1 MSRSI
6 RRGPA
11 LRKPLAIASALALSA
26 GVALAFTPTAGAAG
40 SGLPCDYAHV
50 DQLARATGGQVF
62 PQEKEGVCYV
72 YHSWFG
78 FTTGA
83 STGTFTVTDPNL
95 TTITYLVNG
104 GGGGG
109 GGGSGWEDS
118 TKVSGTQPQSG
129 AGAGG
134 AGGEV
139 KEGEVAITTGDYAIV
154 AGAGGT
160 GGTPGTSTDG
170 NTVGGQGGSG
180 QDSSIGDLVVA
191 AGGAG
196 GFGGTGTENAVVPAA
211 FAPVV
216 QGGVSTNPRAA
227 GEYGGNNASYV
238 GGSQTEGAVEYAGP
252 GGAGAGENGHSS
264 TDSNGAAGGDGV
276 QSVMW
281 TGPGTIYG
289 GGGGGGTLDPG
300 SFPYASRS
308 GGAGGAGNETGIGA
322 NNGTAGAGKNAR
334 GGGGGGG
341 NTDGS
346 VTRGDSNAGAGGSGG
361 SGAVYIRYVARSVPA
376 APAAPTVV
384 AGDSQVTVTITPLAE
399 TPDSYTVFV
408 VGDPSKSCEITPP
421 ETSCVID
428 GLTNGTDYTFE
439 AVATNALGDSVVS
452 DPSEIGT
459 PQAPPTT
466 TVAPTTSTTASPTTT
481 KPSGPL
487 PFTGSDSRG
496 LVSMALVMVAIG
508 GAVTVMARR
517 RRSTIG

>member
-6 RRGPA
+6 RRWPA

-40 SGLPCDYAHV
+40 SALPCDYAHV
-50 DQLARATGGQVF
+50 DQLARATGGQVG
-62 PQEKEGVCYV
+62 PQETDGVCYV

-78 FTTGA
+78 FTPGA
-83 STGTFTVTDPNL
+83 TTDTFTVTDPSL
-95 TTITYLVNG
+95 TTIHYLVSA

-109 GGGSGWEDS
+109 GGGSGWQDS
-118 TKVSGTQPQSG
+118 TKASGTQPQSG

-154 AGAGGT
+154 AGAGGA
-160 GGTPGTSTDG
+160 GGTAGTSTAG
-170 NTVGGQGGSG
+170 STVGGQGGSG

-196 GFGGTGTENAVVPAA
+196 GFGGTGNENVGATS
-211 FAPVV
+211 FSPVV
-216 QGGVSTNPRAA
+216 QAGESPIPTDA

-238 GGSQTEGAVEYAGP
+238 GGTRAAAPNNFAGP
-252 GGAGAGENGHSS
+252 GGAGAGENGDSP
-264 TDSNGAAGGDGV
+264 TNSNGAAGGDGV
-276 QSVMW
+276 QAIMW
-281 TGPGTIYG
+281 SGFGTIYG

-308 GGAGGAGNETGIGA
+308 GGQGGAGNETGVGA
-322 NNGTAGAGKNAR
+322 SNGLAGAGKNAR

-346 VTRGDSNAGAGGSGG
+346 VTRGDSNAGVGGSGG
-361 SGAVYIRYVARSVPA
+361 SGAVYIRYVARSLPA
-376 APAAPTVV
+376 QPAPPTVV

-399 TPDSYTVFV
+399 TPDYYTVFV
-408 VGDPSKSCEITPP
+408 VGDPSKSCTITPP
-421 ETSCVID
+421 ATSCVID
-428 GLTNGTDYTFE
+428 GLTNGTDYTFT
-439 AVATNALGDSVVS
+439 AVAGNAAGESVVS
-452 DPSEIGT
+452 DPSDIGT
-459 PQAPPTT
+459 PQAPTTT

-496 LVSMALVMVAIG
+496 LVSMALVMVGIG
-508 GAVTVMARR
+508 GAVTVVARR